1 MKRFCVLI
9 CLCGTLVCKTFAQD
23 SLKRD
28 TAKTNPIIFA
38 NGNIGF
44 GIAGLSGIS
53 VGGTVNYQF
62 KSNLFTF
69 RASNITRF
77 HVGLYS
83 PYLPLPIIEE
93 RDVNIE
99 YALMYGLRI
108 INGNK
113 SYSFSAGVSTNQ
125 RTFKYYDENN
135 QVYRTTGNYVGIP
148 FELTALWFNSI
159 KKRYRIYYIIPV
171 GKPTGFSRSIGF
183 KLLGNLSKNSYVAL
197 GIVYGFGFHKHY

>member
-1 MKRFCVLI
+1 MKHLCMLI
-9 CLCGTLVCKTFAQD
+9 CLCGTLVFKTYAQD

-77 HVGLYS
+77 HVGLLS
-83 PYLPLPIIEE
+83 PFLPLPTIET
-93 RDVNIE
+93 RDINTE
-99 YALMYGLRI
+99 YALMYGWRTI
-108 INGNK
+108 HNNK
-113 SYSFSAGVSTNQ
+113 SYSFSMGVSTNQ
-125 RTFKYYDENN
+125 RTLRYYDENS
-135 QVYRTTGNYVGIP
+135 QVFRTTSNYVGIP
-148 FELTALWFNSI
+148 FELIALWFNST

-183 KLLGNLSKNSYVAL
+183 KLSGNLSKNSYAAL
-197 GIVYGFGFHKHY
+197 GLIYGFGFHKQY